1 MSQHSKRDS
10 KEISK
15 ILGFLEPEEHVRLVG
30 KGSETV
36 FLTDKRLLIRK
47 NSVLD
52 RNKIKN
58 IAYQKI
64 VNTKLKKGIISSE
77 MSISTHEYTVNIRS
91 LNHELA
97 GRLSQRIKEILSQLK
112 SNEILSESNSNDDH

>member
-15 ILGFLEPEEHVRLVG
+15 ILGFLEPEEHVILVG
-30 KGSETV
+30 TGSETV

-52 RNKIKN
+52 RNKIKD

-77 MSISTHEYTVNIRS
+77 MSISTHEYTVNIGS

-97 GRLSQRIKEILSQLK
+97 DVYQNVLK
-112 SNEILSESNSNDDH
+112 KFLAN